1 MLLRHLE
8 YLAAL
13 ARERHFAR
21 AAQACFVS
29 QPALSSGIR
38 KLEAEFGVMIVRRGN
53 RFMGF
58 TSEGERIVE
67 WAHQVLIDRDQLV
80 KDVNALDS
88 EVSGRLRVGV
98 IPTALSTVSMLTTP
112 FCHTYPRAQAT
123 VASLSSIEIQR
134 QMLDYEIDVGITYI
148 DNEPLSGVRG
158 VPLYRERYVLLTSAA
173 LQFAGPVTWREVA
186 ELPLCLL
193 TPDMQN
199 RRIINNTFRGV
210 NVEPY
215 ATIETNS
222 VTALCAHVRD
232 GGWATVMPHAWLH
245 LFGQLDGLRAV
256 ALRDPEVSYTV
267 GLVVPDRKP
276 EPPLVRAFR
285 EHAVKVGLQEKLD
298 RLLHGASG
306 TTVHPDTAKPRL
318 S

>member
-8 YLAAL
+8 YLSAL
-13 ARERHFAR
+13 AQERHFAR

-53 RFMGF
+53 RFLGF
-58 TSEGERIVE
+58 TVEGERIVE
-67 WAHQVLIDRDQLV
+67 WAHRTLIERDRLV
-80 KDVNALDS
+80 HDVNALDS

-112 FCHTYPRAQAT
+112 FCHSYPRAQAT
-123 VASLSSIEIQR
+123 VTSLSSIEIQR
-134 QMLDYEIDVGITYI
+134 QLLDYEIDVGITYI
-148 DNEPLSGVRG
+148 DNEPLSTLRG
-158 VPLYRERYVLLTSAA
+158 IPLYQERYVLLTSAA
-173 LQFAGPVTWREVA
+173 LQFVGPVTWLEAA

-193 TPDMQN
+193 TPDTQN
-199 RRIINNTFRGV
+199 RRIINTTFRGID
-210 NVEPY
+210 VEPY
-215 ATIETNS
+215 TTIETNS

-245 LFGQLDGLRAV
+245 LFGQLDRLRAV
-256 ALRDPEVSYTV
+256 SLHDPEVTSTV
-267 GLVVPDRKP
+267 GLVVHDRSP

-285 EHAVKVGLQEKLD
+285 EEVEQVDLQRNMD
-298 RLLHGASG
+298 RLLRGASPS
-306 TTVHPDTAKPRL
+306 TSCA
-318 S
+318 